1 MARLRRSNCEHPG
14 YSRRRWGKGFS
25 YRDIR
30 GAVISD
36 RQVLARIRSLAIPP
50 AWTDVWISPYA
61 NGHIQATGTDG
72 AGRKQYLYHP
82 HWREMKDREKFD
94 RALAFAQSLPAARRL
109 ITKHLRAEGTGPER
123 ALAAALRIVDAGA
136 LRVGGT
142 RYAEANGSYGTTTL
156 RIGHVRLEGPE
167 VRFDFPGKSGQE
179 WHTSIKDEDL
189 VAALEP
195 MLRRPGTSP
204 DADTALAY
212 VGMDGAWHS
221 VDAAQLN
228 AFLKEVT
235 GGEFSAKDFRTWQAT
250 VVAAMSLARLAQEAR
265 TVRAKQKAVAATARD
280 VADHLGNTP
289 AIARKSYIDPR
300 VVDRFYDGHV
310 IPVTGYSASETAV
323 RLMLED

>member
-30 GAVISD
+30 GQVIAD
-36 RQVLARIRSLAIPP
+36 RQVLARIRALAIPP
-50 AWTDVWISPYA
+50 AWTDVWISPYP

-72 AGRKQYLYHP
+72 AGRRQYLYHP

-94 RALAFAQSLPAARRL
+94 RALSFAQFLPAARRQ
-109 ITKHLRAEGTGPER
+109 ITKHLRTEGSGQER

-156 RIGHVRLEGPE
+156 RIEHVTLSGAE

-179 WHTSIKDEDL
+179 WHTSITDADL
-189 VAALEP
+189 AAALEP
-195 MLRRPGTSP
+195 MLRRPG
-204 DADTALAY
+204 ADTALAY
-212 VGMDGAWHS
+212 IGTDSAWHS

-235 GGEFSAKDFRTWQAT
+235 GGDFTAKDFRTWQAT
-250 VVAAMSLARLAQEAR
+250 VVAAMSLARLAPEAG
-265 TVRAKQKAVAATARD
+265 TNRAKQKAVAATARD
-280 VADHLGNTP
+280 VAEHLGNTP

-300 VVDRFYDGHV
+300 VVDRFYDGEV
-310 IPVTGYSASETAV
+310 IPVAGFSASETAV